1 MLALPNFSLLLVM
14 ACFWLV
20 YLAVSTL
27 LVGPLG
33 RVLAERERRIRE
45 AREGHEAARAALAQA
60 VARCE
65 RDLAAA
71 AAEGQKARAA
81 LRAAGEAAR
90 RARLEEARARLQER
104 LARLDGELD
113 ETARSAQA
121 MLRER
126 AGALARDLASRLVG
140 RSVA

>member
-1 MLALPNFSLLLVM
+1 VLALPNLSLLLVM

-20 YLAVSTL
+20 YLVVSTQ

-33 RVLAERERRIRE
+33 RLLAERERRVRE
-45 AREGHEAARAALAQA
+45 ARDGHERARAALADA

-65 RDLAAA
+65 RDLASA

-81 LRAAGEAAR
+81 LRAAGETAR
-90 RARLEEARARLQER
+90 RARLEEARAQLQQR
-104 LARLDGELD
+104 LARLDAELAD
-113 ETARSAQA
+113 VARVARA
-121 MLRER
+121 ALRER
-126 AGALARDLASRLVG
+126 ASGLARDLASRLIG

>member
-1 MLALPNFSLLLVM
+1 VLALPNLSLLLVM

-20 YLAVSTL
+20 YLVVSTQ

-33 RVLAERERRIRE
+33 RLLAERERRVRE
-45 AREGHEAARAALAQA
+45 ARDGHERARAALADA

-65 RDLAAA
+65 RDLASA

-81 LRAAGEAAR
+81 LRAAGETAR
-90 RARLEEARARLQER
+90 RAQLQQR
-104 LARLDGELD
+104 LARLDAELAD
-113 ETARSAQA
+113 VARVARA
-121 MLRER
+121 ALRER
-126 AGALARDLASRLVG
+126 ASGLARDLASRLIG